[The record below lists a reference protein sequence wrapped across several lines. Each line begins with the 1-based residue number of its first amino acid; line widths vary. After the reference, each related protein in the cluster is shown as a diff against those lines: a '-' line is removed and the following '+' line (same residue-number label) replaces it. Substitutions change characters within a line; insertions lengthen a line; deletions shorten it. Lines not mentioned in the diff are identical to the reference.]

1 MLADGLAERKN
12 FDISVIAPFHA
23 NEYLR
28 HGKRSL
34 VKGSYFSHN
43 FFGIKQF
50 KNLGREFLLPIYFS
64 LNSHADIIHETYYS
78 IKPTGLGKF
87 RVLTVYDMIH
97 ELFSEEFTN
106 DSITTKAKKAAISR
120 ADHII
125 CISESTRQDLH
136 RLLEIDKSKTSVVY
150 LGHSLIH
157 DIKQSLSG
165 PPKEKPYLLYV
176 GNRGGYKNFYAF
188 CQAFA
193 SSAFLKKE
201 FDIVAFGGGMF
212 NNSELTFL
220 KNLNLEQQIHHLS
233 GNDDLLQTFYQNA
246 TLFVYP
252 SLYEGFGIPPL
263 EAMNFECPVA
273 CSNTSSIPEV
283 VGDAGIY
290 FDPYSIDSMR
300 EAFEIATNS
309 SEIRTELISKGRQ
322 RIKIFSWEKCVTET
336 AKVYTTLAK

>member
-1 MLADGLAERKN
+1 MLANGLAERKD
-12 FDISVIAPFHA
+12 FDISIIAPFHA
-23 NEYLR
+23 NEYLK

-34 VKGSYFSHN
+34 VKGPYFNQN
-43 FFGIKQF
+43 FFGIKQL
-50 KNLGREFLLPIYFS
+50 KNIGRELLLPIHFS
-64 LNSHADIIHETYYS
+64 LNSHADVIHETYYS

-97 ELFSEEFTN
+97 ELFSEEFNT
-106 DSITTKAKKAAISR
+106 DLITTKAKKAAISR

-157 DIKQSLSG
+157 SAKQPWLRA
-165 PPKEKPYLLYV
+165 PIEKPYLLYV
-176 GNRGGYKNFYAF
+176 GNRDGYKNFYGF

-193 SSAFLKKE
+193 SSSFLRKE
-201 FDIVAFGGGMF
+201 LDIIAFGGGMF
-212 NNSELTFL
+212 NNSEQIFL
-220 KNLNLEQQIHHLS
+220 KGLSLEQQTHYIS
-233 GNDDLLQTFYQNA
+233 GDDDLLKILYQHA

-263 EAMNFECPVA
+263 EAMNFDCPVA

-300 EAFEIATNS
+300 EALEIATTS
-309 SEIRTELISKGRQ
+309 SDIRAELISNGQLRLKM
-322 RIKIFSWEKCVTET
+322 FSWEKCVSET
-336 AKVYTTLAK
+336 AKVYTALAK